1 MTEAYF
7 PDPRVRHRLYVGPLA
22 IYIDIFAEQLIR
34 QGYASS
40 TARDKLRL
48 IAHLSRWLDR
58 NKLRAED
65 LNDACIKR
73 FRCYRRRQGRLD
85 RHAVATCKALLEQ
98 LRDAGVIPPSP
109 HPREDNARRRIEKGY
124 TQYLVQ
130 ERGLASAT
138 IINYVAIMRDF
149 VAENPMPLD
158 TLCPIDI
165 HAFIRRLSRKFS
177 RRRLQLVV
185 TGLRSF
191 LRYLQQQGNI
201 SADLAAAVP
210 TVANWRRA
218 DVPKTITPAQV
229 EKLLDSCDGATPAG
243 RRDRAILLLLARLG
257 LRASEVVAMR
267 LDDIDWEVGSFI
279 VRGKGSRREPMP
291 LPEDVGRALADYLS
305 DGRPTCDTRRVFVRL
320 CAPYRGLR
328 NASSLCDV
336 VKRALAR
343 VGIISTL
350 KGAHLLRHS
359 LATRMLAN
367 GASLAEIG
375 ELLRHERLETTQ
387 IYAKLDL
394 SALRSLAQPWPG
406 GAS

>member
-1 MTEAYF
+1 MTDTYF
-7 PDPRVRHRLYVGPLA
+7 PDVRVRQRLYEGPLA
-22 IYIDIFAEQLIR
+22 IHIDVFAAQLTR
-34 QGYASS
+34 QGYSVA

-58 NKLRAED
+58 NKLPVED
-65 LNDACIKR
+65 MNEACIER

-85 RHAVATCKALLEQ
+85 RQAASTCKALLVQ
-98 LRDAGVIPPSP
+98 LREAGVITPLPEL
-109 HPREDNARRRIEKGY
+109 REDNEQRRIEDDYK
-124 TQYLVQ
+124 TYLAH

-138 IINYVAIMRDF
+138 IVNYTGIVQDF
-149 VAENPMPLD
+149 IAANPKLPD
-158 TLCPIDI
+158 TLRPTDI
-165 HAFIRRLSRKFS
+165 HAFIRRCSVKLS

-185 TGLRSF
+185 TALRSF
-191 LRYLQQQGNI
+191 LRYLQQRGKI
-201 SADLAAAVP
+201 SADLATAVP

-218 DVPKTITPAQV
+218 DVPKTITPEQV
-229 EKLLDSCDGATPAG
+229 EKLLATCDSATTAG

-257 LRASEVVAMR
+257 LRASEVVALR
-267 LDDIDWEVGSFI
+267 LDDIDWQVGTFI

-291 LPEDVGRALADYLS
+291 LPEDVGQALADYLC
-305 DGRPTCDTRRVFVRL
+305 DGRPTCASRRVFVRL
-320 CAPYRGLR
+320 CAPYRGLG

-343 VGIISTL
+343 AGIDAPF

-359 LATRMLAN
+359 LATRLLAS

-394 SALRSLAQPWPG
+394 GALRSLAQPWPG
-406 GAS
+406 GEA

>member
-1 MTEAYF
+1 MTKTYF
-7 PDPRVRHRLYVGPLA
+7 PDPRVRQRLYEGPLA
-22 IYIDIFAEQLIR
+22 IYIDAFAEQLAY
-34 QGYASS
+34 QGYARA
-40 TARDKLRL
+40 TAREKLRL

-58 NKLRAED
+58 YKLSVED
-65 LNDACIKR
+65 LNEACIER
-73 FRCYRRRQGRLD
+73 FRCYRRRQGRID
-85 RHAVATCKALLEQ
+85 HHAASTCKALLAQ
-98 LRDAGVIPPSP
+98 LREAGVIPPAP
-109 HPREDNARRRIEKGY
+109 DPREDNAQRRIEDGY
-124 TQYLVQ
+124 KEYLAR

-138 IINYVAIMRDF
+138 IINYAAIARDF
-149 VAENPMPLD
+149 VAANPMLLD
-158 TLCPIDI
+158 TLCPTDI
-165 HAFIRRLSRKFS
+165 HAFIRRRSREFS
-177 RRRLQLVV
+177 RRRLQLIV

-191 LRYLQQQGNI
+191 LRYLQQRGKI
-201 SADLAAAVP
+201 SADLATAVP

-218 DVPKTITPAQV
+218 DIPKTITPEQI
-229 EKLLDSCDGATPAG
+229 ETLLATCDPAITAG

-267 LDDIDWEVGSFI
+267 LDDIDWQVGTFI

-291 LPEDVGRALADYLS
+291 LPEDVGQALADYLS
-305 DGRPTCDTRRVFVRL
+305 DGRPVCDTRRVFVRL

-343 VGIISTL
+343 AGIDAPF

-359 LATRMLAN
+359 LATRLLAS

-394 SALRSLAQPWPG
+394 GALRSLAQPWPG
-406 GAS
+406 GAP

>member
-1 MTEAYF
+1 MTETYF
-7 PDPRVRHRLYVGPLA
+7 PDPRVRQRLYEGPLA
-22 IYIDIFAEQLIR
+22 IHIDIFAEQLTR
-34 QGYASS
+34 QGYSIA

-58 NKLRAED
+58 SKLSVKD
-65 LNDACIKR
+65 LNEACIER
-73 FRCYRRRQGRLD
+73 FRCYRRRQGWVD
-85 RHAVATCKALLEQ
+85 RHAASTCKALLEQ
-98 LRDAGVIPPSP
+98 LREASVVTASP
-109 HPREDNARRRIEKGY
+109 DLREDNEQRRIEDDYKE
-124 TQYLVQ
+124 YLTR

-138 IINYVAIMRDF
+138 IVNYTAIARDF
-149 VAENPMPLD
+149 VAAGPMLPD
-158 TLCPIDI
+158 TLCPTDID
-165 HAFIRRLSRKFS
+165 AFIRRCSRRLS

-185 TGLRSF
+185 TALRSF
-191 LRYLQQQGNI
+191 LRYLQQRGTI
-201 SADLAAAVP
+201 SAELATAVP

-218 DVPKTITPAQV
+218 DVPRTITPQQV
-229 EKLLDSCDGATPAG
+229 ETLLATCDPATTAG

-267 LDDIDWEVGSFI
+267 FDDIDWAAGTFI

-291 LPEDVGRALADYLS
+291 LPEDVGQALADYLC
-305 DGRPTCDTRRVFVRL
+305 DGRPACASRRVFVRL
-320 CAPYRGLR
+320 CAPYRGLK
-328 NASSLCDV
+328 NASSLCDI

-343 VGIISTL
+343 AGINAPF

-359 LATRMLAN
+359 LATRLLAS

-394 SALRSLAQPWPG
+394 GALRSLAQPWPG
-406 GAS
+406 GAP